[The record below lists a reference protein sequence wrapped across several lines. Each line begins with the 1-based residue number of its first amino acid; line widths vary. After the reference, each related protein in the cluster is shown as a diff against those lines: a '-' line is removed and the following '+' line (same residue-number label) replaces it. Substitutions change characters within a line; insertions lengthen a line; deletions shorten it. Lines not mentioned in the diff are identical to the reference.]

1 MSSAHCDS
9 THFDA
14 ADAAEDRARLRREER
29 AIARGEDPE
38 KLVDR
43 DTTARV
49 QAVAA
54 AKGRPSPT
62 PPAGPAARPRP
73 PAGPPAVLE
82 HPGRPA
88 ASVAAKE
95 PTRLFTPVAE
105 VPGKRDLVPEPRQE
119 LIEYAITHPGQWLRY
134 EPGKRDSAASTLYS
148 LARKHQGGFVK
159 GFEVKLRARVAYVRY
174 VPAKDES

>member
-1 MSSAHCDS
+1 MSS

-14 ADAAEDRARLRREER
+14 ADAAEDRARQRREER

-38 KLVDR
+38 KLADL

-49 QAVAA
+49 QSVAT

-62 PPAGPAARPRP
+62 PQSVPLPKPRVVP
-73 PAGPPAVLE
+73 TRVDRVEERAQAN
-82 HPGRPA
+82 
-88 ASVAAKE
+88 KE
-95 PTRLFTPVAE
+95 RTRLFTPVDV

-119 LIEYAITHPGQWLRY
+119 LIEYAIAHPGQWLRY
-134 EPGKRDSAASTLYS
+134 EPGKRDSAAPTLYS

-159 GFEVKLRARVAYVRY
+159 GFEVKLRTRIAYVRY